1 MPAPRGSA
9 PERLGS
15 TAGAGGAPGLAAA
28 GGAGPTADKGDG
40 DGATPAQGARQP
52 GGSAGVLRPPTPS
65 PPVPADEGT
74 EVVEDP
80 NGKTFTVSSR
90 VEFRVTKEDN
100 EAEVTCTVDHES
112 LQNSE
117 RSTTQKLQVHC
128 AWGRWGSRGRGQGCG
143 GVGGE
148 EEEEAASASPSHSW
162 PYAYP
167 QPARTG
173 ACTGVLSHAG

>member
-1 MPAPRGSA
+1 MRAALDLLQAEGTGTGCPLLHTRVSLVAL
-9 PERLGS
+9 LGCCV
-15 TAGAGGAPGLAAA
+15 PQLC
-28 GGAGPTADKGDG
+28 PH
-40 DGATPAQGARQP
+40 
-52 GGSAGVLRPPTPS
+52 
-65 PPVPADEGT
+65 PVPTDEGT

-128 AWGRWGSRGRGQGCG
+128 AWG
-143 GVGGE
+143 
-148 EEEEAASASPSHSW
+148 
-162 PYAYP
+162 
-167 QPARTG
+167 
-173 ACTGVLSHAG
+173 